1 MYSAVGSNARKNYY
15 VPLQNIDETPSFT
28 KRCVNAPVHRAV
40 RILGRKYAL
49 TRTGYKFLEIGINV
63 GPPSYVEIACSST
76 TMPYITQTKRS
87 VQNTNDTTNDMIN
100 ETVVILYK
108 LSNYNFDK
116 NLREQ

>member
-63 GPPSYVEIACSST
+63 GPPSYVEIAIFFLGKAFCFK
-76 TMPYITQTKRS
+76 I
-87 VQNTNDTTNDMIN
+87 I
-100 ETVVILYK
+100 ILIR
-108 LSNYNFDK
+108 NFK
-116 NLREQ
+116 ILEFHLKCFT